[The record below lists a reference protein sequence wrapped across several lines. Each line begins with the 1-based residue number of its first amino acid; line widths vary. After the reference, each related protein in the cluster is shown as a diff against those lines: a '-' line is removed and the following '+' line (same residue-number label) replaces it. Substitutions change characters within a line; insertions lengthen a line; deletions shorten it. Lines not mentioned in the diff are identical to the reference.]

1 VKEGTFIKKVKKKGL
16 FQMIFPEEYDFE
28 AMLAGQAE
36 KTVECVEAF
45 VQWLKAEPVGDPA
58 ELRYMAATVDGMRYE
73 MEEKLMDSFSTPFDR
88 QDIYTLSRQM
98 DYIVNYSYETAREM
112 YAFGVEPDIPI
123 VQMAGELLRGTK
135 CMAAGVTA
143 IGSDTKNI
151 EKRIRSARQAMH
163 TIDDIYIESMARL
176 FQTKDA
182 MGAMKKREVYHHM
195 RDAGRALRATVDTLH
210 HVVVGIS

>member
-1 VKEGTFIKKVKKKGL
+1 MKEGTFIKKVKKKGL
-16 FQMIFPEEYDFE
+16 FQMIFPEEYDFV

-45 VQWLKAEPVGDPA
+45 VRWLEVEPIGDPE
-58 ELRYMAATVDGMRYE
+58 ELRVMAATVDEMRYE

-112 YAFGVEPDIPI
+112 FAFGVEPDIPI
-123 VQMAGELLRGTK
+123 VQMGGELLRGTK

-143 IGSDTKNI
+143 IGSDPKSI
-151 EKRIRSARQAMH
+151 EKQIRSARQAIH
-163 TIDDIYIESMARL
+163 TIDDIYIENMARL
-176 FQTKDA
+176 FQTKDP

-210 HVVVGIS
+210 HVIVGIS

>member
-1 VKEGTFIKKVKKKGL
+1 MKEGTFIKKVKKKGL

-176 FQTKDA
+176 FQTKDP

>member
-58 ELRYMAATVDGMRYE
+58 ELRYMAATVDGMRYG

>member
-1 VKEGTFIKKVKKKGL
+1 
-16 FQMIFPEEYDFE
+16 MIFPEEYDFE

-58 ELRYMAATVDGMRYE
+58 ELRYMAATVDGMRYG

>member
-1 VKEGTFIKKVKKKGL
+1 MKEGTFIKKVKKKGL

-58 ELRYMAATVDGMRYE
+58 ELRYMAATVDGMRYG